1 MHAVLPTSEYGRA
14 RRPAV
19 EPSRTL
25 AYPKGFIA
33 CSIPGTPAGAVLAI
47 PRWRGFCW
55 FLAGLFVAEFLRLRV
70 RGEMESALLN
80 SCVECARVTLKGV

>member
-1 MHAVLPTSEYGRA
+1 MQLYRQANTDGQDAQLLSLAARWPIRRVLAT
-14 RRPAV
+14 
-19 EPSRTL
+19 
-25 AYPKGFIA
+25 

-55 FLAGLFVAEFLRLRV
+55 FLAGLFVAEFLRLRG